1 MIHINWEYKGKI
13 IKVEPINREHTYE
26 NLNWVEWKLNQSKHT
41 HPKKWDRCYL
51 TGSDK
56 KIPEYEVEF
65 DN

>member
-13 IKVEPINREHTYE
+13 VKVEPIDREHIYE
-26 NLNWVEWKLNQSKHT
+26 NMYYIEHKLNENNGN

-65 DN
+65 DV